1 MIHEQRG
8 YMNDTDEFDIN
19 IFDIHTIEEWTEILD
34 SPDIE
39 LPDDIDTIDKFEE
52 WLNSLDI

>member
-19 IFDIHTIEEWTEILD
+19 IFDIHTTEEWTEILD

-52 WLNSLDI
+52 WLNNLDL

>member
-1 MIHEQRG
+1 
-8 YMNDTDEFDIN
+8 MNETDEYDVN

-39 LPDDIDTIDKFEE
+39 LPDDIDTINKFEE
-52 WLNSLDI
+52 WLNNLDI